1 MIEDTIAD
9 SIRKVAKGFTKEVK
23 LDYVC
28 PGLFEKVCENNHW
41 NFELDD
47 YGYAG
52 WQVDWWA
59 NVIINKQII
68 RISGTMYYG
77 TASIYIM

>member
-28 PGLFEKVCENNHW
+28 PGLFEKVCEDNLW
-41 NFELDD
+41 NFEYESDTN
-47 YGYAG
+47 G
-52 WQVDWWA
+52 
-59 NVIINKQII
+59 
-68 RISGTMYYG
+68 
-77 TASIYIM
+77 

>member
-23 LDYVC
+23 LTYVC
-28 PGLFEKVCENNHW
+28 PGLFEKVCENNRW
-41 NFELDD
+41 NFELDFN
-47 YGYAG
+47 YNG
-52 WQVDWWA
+52 WEASWWA

-77 TASIYIM
+77 TASIYIT

>member
-23 LDYVC
+23 LNYVC
-28 PGLFEKVCENNHW
+28 PGLFEKVCENNRW
-41 NFELDD
+41 NFELDFN
-47 YGYAG
+47 YNG
-52 WQVDWWA
+52 WEAYWWA

>member
-1 MIEDTIAD
+1 MIEDIIAD

-41 NFELDD
+41 NFELDFD
-47 YGYAG
+47 YNG
-52 WQVDWWA
+52 WEVDWQA
-59 NVIINKQII
+59 NVRINKQII

-77 TASIYIM
+77 NALIYIM

>member
-1 MIEDTIAD
+1 MKEKYKDQIIEIA
-9 SIRKVAKGFTKEVK
+9 SS
-23 LDYVC
+23 
-28 PGLFEKVCENNHW
+28 
-41 NFELDD
+41 
-47 YGYAG
+47 
-52 WQVDWWA
+52 WWA

>member
-1 MIEDTIAD
+1 MIEDTISD

-28 PGLFEKVCENNHW
+28 PGLFEKVCEDNLW
-41 NFELDD
+41 NFEYESDTN
-47 YGYAG
+47 G
-52 WQVDWWA
+52 WEIDWWA
-59 NVIINKQII
+59 NIMIDKQII
-68 RISGTMYYG
+68 QVSGSMYYG

>member
-9 SIRKVAKGFTKEVK
+9 SIRKVAKGFTKEIK
-23 LDYVC
+23 LNYVC
-28 PGLFEKVCENNHW
+28 PGLFEKVCENNRW
-41 NFELDD
+41 NFELDFN
-47 YGYAG
+47 YNG
-52 WQVDWWA
+52 WEASWWA

>member
-23 LDYVC
+23 LNYVC
-28 PGLFEKVCENNHW
+28 PGLFEQVCENNHW
-41 NFELDD
+41 NFEYDPETN
-47 YGYAG
+47 G
-52 WQVDWWA
+52 WEVDWWA

>member
-28 PGLFEKVCENNHW
+28 PGLFEKVCEDNYW
-41 NFELDD
+41 NFEYESDTN
-47 YGYAG
+47 G
-52 WQVDWWA
+52 WEIDWWV
-59 NVIINKQII
+59 NIMIDKQII
-68 RISGTMYYG
+68 RVSESMYYG

>member
-23 LDYVC
+23 LTYVC
-28 PGLFEKVCENNHW
+28 PGLFEQVCENNHW
-41 NFELDD
+41 NFEYDPETN
-47 YGYAG
+47 G
-52 WQVDWWA
+52 WDVDWWA

>member
-47 YGYAG
+47 YVTLVG
-52 WQVDWWA
+52 
-59 NVIINKQII
+59 K
-68 RISGTMYYG
+68 
-77 TASIYIM
+77 

>member
-23 LDYVC
+23 LNYVC
-28 PGLFEKVCENNHW
+28 PGLFEKVCENNRW
-41 NFELDD
+41 NFELDFN
-47 YGYAG
+47 YNG
-52 WQVDWWA
+52 WEASWWA

>member
-9 SIRKVAKGFTKEVK
+9 SIRKVVKGFTKEVK

-28 PGLFEKVCENNHW
+28 PGLFEKVYEDNHW
-41 NFELDD
+41 NFEYESDTN
-47 YGYAG
+47 G
-52 WQVDWWA
+52 WEIDWWV
-59 NVIINKQII
+59 NIMIDKQII
-68 RISGTMYYG
+68 RVSGSMYYG

>member
-28 PGLFEKVCENNHW
+28 PGLFEKVCENNNW
-41 NFELDD
+41 NFEYESDTN
-47 YGYAG
+47 G
-52 WQVDWWA
+52 WEIDWWV
-59 NVIINKQII
+59 NIMIDKQII
-68 RISGTMYYG
+68 RVSGSMYYG

>member
-28 PGLFEKVCENNHW
+28 PGLFEKVCEDNLW
-41 NFELDD
+41 NFEYESDTN
-47 YGYAG
+47 G
-52 WQVDWWA
+52 WEIDWWV
-59 NVIINKQII
+59 NIMIDKQII
-68 RISGTMYYG
+68 RVSGSMYYG